1 VLWRPGNDERAERC
15 KKCGKRIIG
24 LKRER
29 LEATPV
35 FHLECLPRSPT
46 CRSQRGSG
54 VVSGSLTTVVAIRG
68 S

>member
-15 KKCGKRIIG
+15 KKCGKPIIG

-35 FHLECLPRSPT
+35 FHPECLPKPLGARPGES
-46 CRSQRGSG
+46 R
-54 VVSGSLTTVVAIRG
+54 
-68 S
+68 